1 MKTLW
6 RVIAAVIGFFALA
19 LQYYIIAA
27 DPDPPDLV
35 IWTINFL
42 SFFTIL
48 SNSLAALAMAVPA
61 LAPQSGLGRFFNRPS
76 VRTAIAAYIVIVAV
90 IYHLVLRHAWDP
102 QGSALVADVLLHYVT
117 PTLFVLDWLLMVP
130 KGSVPWSTIWKA
142 LVVPLIY
149 IGWTLG
155 HGAQTGWYPYPF
167 VNVTKLGL
175 EKVLM
180 NSAGLFGVFMAL
192 TAVLTGFNRLLGLFL
207 GRRNAVASS

>member
-1 MKTLW
+1 MKMLW
-6 RVIAAVIGFFALA
+6 RVIAAATGFFALG

-35 IWTINFL
+35 IWTINFF

-48 SNSLAALAMAVPA
+48 SNSLAALAMALPA
-61 LAPQSGLGRFFNRPS
+61 IAPQSGLGQFFDRPW
-76 VRTAIAAYIVIVAV
+76 VRTAIAACIVIVAV
-90 IYHLVLRHAWDP
+90 IYYLVLRNAWDP
-102 QGSALVADVLLHYVT
+102 QGLALVADVLLHYVM
-117 PTLFVLDWLLMVP
+117 PTLFVIDWLLFVP
-130 KGSVPWSTIWKA
+130 KGSVPWSTVWKA

-167 VNVTKLGL
+167 VNVAELGL
-175 EKVLM
+175 EKVLV

-192 TAVLTGFNRLLGLFL
+192 TATLTGVNRLLGLVFG
-207 GRRNAVASS
+207 GREAVAST